1 MCRKR
6 LFRCGNDIFIFLY
19 VMRKRVEKNTK
30 RMGKLIF
37 PFLLLELHGYPGGPQ
52 RVKFGTG
59 IFKNILFIHTIT
71 EPVW

>member
-1 MCRKR
+1 
-6 LFRCGNDIFIFLY
+6 
-19 VMRKRVEKNTK
+19 MRKRVEKNTK